1 MNYLVV
7 GGSSGIGKEY
17 LENLNLPGHVVV
29 IGKRKVLD
37 FEISHSHDYVSIDLS
52 NSAAISEFINSNV
65 IAFDRVLFSAGYL
78 ENNPLQ
84 VFDPTKW
91 LNQLSV
97 NLSSIGLLLGGL
109 YRKRKINKN
118 SNIVIIS
125 SINGT
130 VRGSKGCIGYASA
143 KAGIEGFVRV
153 FANEV
158 GKKLIKIN
166 CISPGMVITPL
177 MHDLNH
183 ISQEQLELD
192 MKRYPLGEKYA
203 ETSDIIKF
211 LDFLLEDNTYI
222 TGQNIVI
229 DGGHTIAG

>member
-7 GGSSGIGKEY
+7 GGSSGIGRDY
-17 LENLNLPGHVVV
+17 LLKLDSPRHVVV
-29 IGKRKVLD
+29 IGKRHVID
-37 FEISHSHDYVSIDLS
+37 FDIPYNYDYVSIDLS
-52 NSAAISEFINSNV
+52 DSESISEFVSSNQIV
-65 IAFDRVLFSAGYL
+65 FDRILFSAGYL

-84 VFDPTKW
+84 VFDTVKW
-91 LNQLSV
+91 INQISV
-97 NLSSIGLLLGGL
+97 NLSSIGLVLGGL
-109 YRKRKINKN
+109 YRKRKINRN

-143 KAGIEGFVRV
+143 KAGIDGFVRV

-166 CISPGMVITPL
+166 SISPGMVKTPL
-177 MHDLNH
+177 MHELNH
-183 ISQEQLELD
+183 ISKEQIDSD

-203 ETSDIIKF
+203 DTSDVIK
-211 LDFLLEDNTYI
+211 LIDFLLEDNSYI
-222 TGQNIVI
+222 TGQNIII